1 MSHSKTISLKDVYRL
16 WLPLAGSWLLM
27 GIESPMLAAFVARMV
42 SPEITLAT
50 WGSLV
55 YPISL
60 VVEGPIIM
68 LLTAS
73 TALVKDMSSYKKLF
87 KYMLTMSLVL
97 TLIHIL
103 IAFTPI
109 FFFVARDL
117 MNVPE
122 SLLEPGKIGLQI
134 MTPWTL
140 MIAWR
145 RLNQGVM
152 IKHGSSNMVAIGTS
166 IRLITLV
173 LVLSYGR
180 WFSNLSGIVAG
191 SSAVALAVTAEA
203 IYAQL
208 AVRKILRKT
217 LPKENVSNQITRK
230 SFTKFYLPLAI
241 TPLASLL
248 IHPAG
253 SAGMSRMPEALP
265 SLAAWPVV
273 YGLVFITRSMGFA
286 FNEVVVALL
295 PRPNGK
301 YELLRFTRIL
311 AFSTSAFLGLL
322 ALTPIGSYWF
332 IYISGLSSGL
342 AHLSSITL
350 IFAVIMPS
358 YQVYQ
363 AWYAGLLV
371 NKNQTNGIS
380 YAVLVYAIIAIIG
393 LWIGTHFASFPG
405 IYWAVNVFVFAGL
418 SQTLYLRYSYKKIGY
433 NNGKI

>member
-1 MSHSKTISLKDVYRL
+1 MPHSKPISLKDVFQL

-42 SPEITLAT
+42 SPDITLAT

-73 TALVKDMSSYKKLF
+73 TALAKDLFAYQKLF
-87 KYMLTMSLVL
+87 KYMIFMSLTL
-97 TLIHIL
+97 SLIHIL
-103 IAFTPI
+103 IAFTPL
-109 FFFVARDL
+109 FFFVAEDL
-117 MNVPE
+117 MNVPK
-122 SLLEPGKIGLQI
+122 SLLLPGKIGLQI

-152 IKHGSSNMVAIGTS
+152 IRHGSSNLVAIGTF
-166 IRLITLV
+166 IRLASLV

-180 WFSNLSGIVAG
+180 WFTSFSGIIVGA
-191 SSAVALAVTAEA
+191 SAVAIAVTAEA
-203 IYAQL
+203 IYAQV
-208 AVRKILRKT
+208 AVRRIL
-217 LPKENVSNQITRK
+217 KEMSHQSIESNQITRK
-230 SFTKFYLPLAI
+230 SFMKFYLPLAI

-248 IHPAG
+248 IHPVGA
-253 SAGMSRMPEALP
+253 AGMSRMPEALP

-273 YGLVFITRSMGFA
+273 YGLVFITRSLGFA

-301 YELLRFTRIL
+301 LELLRFTRIL
-311 AFSTSAFLGLL
+311 AISTSAFLALL
-322 ALTPIGSYWF
+322 ALTPLGSFWF
-332 IYISGLSSGL
+332 LYVSGLSEEL
-342 AHLSSITL
+342 AYLSSVTL
-350 IFAVIMPS
+350 IFAVLMPG
-358 YQVYQ
+358 YQAYQ
-363 AWYAGLLV
+363 AWYSGLLINE
-371 NKNQTNGIS
+371 NKTSGIS

-393 LWIGTHFASFPG
+393 LWIGAHRATFPG

-418 SQTLYLRYSYKKIGY
+418 SQTLYLRHSYKKIG
-433 NNGKI
+433 

>member
-1 MSHSKTISLKDVYRL
+1 
-16 WLPLAGSWLLM
+16 M

-73 TALVKDMSSYKKLF
+73 TALAKDLFAYQKLF
-87 KYMLTMSLVL
+87 KYMIFMSLTL
-97 TLIHIL
+97 SLIHIL
-103 IAFTPI
+103 IAFTPL
-109 FFFVARDL
+109 FFFVAEDL
-117 MNVPE
+117 MNVPK
-122 SLLEPGKIGLQI
+122 SLLLPGKIGLQI

-152 IKHGSSNMVAIGTS
+152 IRHGSSNLVAIGTF
-166 IRLITLV
+166 IRLASLV

-180 WFSNLSGIVAG
+180 WFTSFSGIIVGA
-191 SSAVALAVTAEA
+191 SAVAIAVTAEA

-208 AVRKILRKT
+208 AVRRIL
-217 LPKENVSNQITRK
+217 KEMSHQSIESNQITRK
-230 SFTKFYLPLAI
+230 SFMKFYLPLAI

-248 IHPAG
+248 IHPVGA
-253 SAGMSRMPEALP
+253 AGMSRMPEALP

-273 YGLVFITRSMGFA
+273 YGLVFITRSLGFA

-301 YELLRFTRIL
+301 LELLRFTRIL
-311 AFSTSAFLGLL
+311 AISTSAFLALL
-322 ALTPIGSYWF
+322 ALTPLGSFWF
-332 IYISGLSSGL
+332 LYVSGLSEEL
-342 AHLSSITL
+342 AYLSSVTL
-350 IFAVIMPS
+350 IFAVLMPG
-358 YQVYQ
+358 YQAYQ
-363 AWYAGLLV
+363 AWYSGLLINE
-371 NKNQTNGIS
+371 NKTSGIS

-393 LWIGTHFASFPG
+393 LWIGAHRATFPG

-418 SQTLYLRYSYKKIGY
+418 SQTLYLRHSYKKIG
-433 NNGKI
+433 

>member
-1 MSHSKTISLKDVYRL
+1 MSHSKPISLKDVFQL

-27 GIESPMLAAFVARMV
+27 GVESPMLAAFVARMV

-73 TALVKDMSSYKKLF
+73 TALAKDLFAYQKLF
-87 KYMLTMSLVL
+87 KYMILMSLTL
-97 TLIHIL
+97 SLIHIL
-103 IAFTPI
+103 IAFTPL
-109 FFFVARDL
+109 FFFVAEDL
-117 MNVPE
+117 MNVPK
-122 SLLEPGKIGLQI
+122 SLLLPGRIGLQI

-152 IKHGSSNMVAIGTS
+152 IRHGSSNMVAIGTF
-166 IRLITLV
+166 IRLASLV

-180 WFSNLSGIVAG
+180 WFTSFSGIIVGA
-191 SSAVALAVTAEA
+191 SAVAIAVTAEA
-203 IYAQL
+203 IYAQV
-208 AVRKILRKT
+208 AVRRILKDMSHQSI
-217 LPKENVSNQITRK
+217 ESNQITRK
-230 SFTKFYLPLAI
+230 SFMKFYLPLAI

-248 IHPAG
+248 IHPVGA
-253 SAGMSRMPEALP
+253 AGMSRMPEALP

-273 YGLVFITRSMGFA
+273 YGLVFITRSLGFA

-301 YELLRFTRIL
+301 LELLRFTRIL
-311 AFSTSAFLGLL
+311 AISTSAFLALL
-322 ALTPIGSYWF
+322 ALTPLGSFWF
-332 IYISGLSSGL
+332 LYVSGLSEEL
-342 AHLSSITL
+342 AYLSSVTL
-350 IFAVIMPS
+350 IFAILMPG
-358 YQVYQ
+358 YQAYQ
-363 AWYAGLLV
+363 AWYSGLLINE
-371 NKNQTNGIS
+371 NKTSGIS
-380 YAVLVYAIIAIIG
+380 YAVLIYAIIAIIG
-393 LWIGTHFASFPG
+393 LWIGAHRATFPG

-418 SQTLYLRYSYKKIGY
+418 SQTLYLRHSYKKIG
-433 NNGKI
+433 

>member
-1 MSHSKTISLKDVYRL
+1 MSHSKPISLKDVFWL

-27 GIESPMLAAFVARMV
+27 GIESPMLAAFLARMV
-42 SPEITLAT
+42 SPEITLAA

-73 TALVKDMSSYKKLF
+73 TALAKDLPSYKKLF
-87 KYMLTMSLVL
+87 KFMLIMSLVL
-97 TLIHIL
+97 SAIHIL
-103 IAFTPI
+103 IAFTPL
-109 FFFVARDL
+109 FFFVANDL
-117 MNVPE
+117 MNVPKA
-122 SLLEPGKIGLQI
+122 LLGPGKTGLQI

-152 IKHGSSNMVAIGTS
+152 IKHGSSNMVAIGTA

-173 LVLSYGR
+173 FVLSYGR
-180 WFSNLSGIVAG
+180 WFSDLSGIIVG
-191 SSAVALAVTAEA
+191 SSAVSLAVTAEA

-208 AVRKILRKT
+208 AVRRILRGI
-217 LPKENVSNQITRK
+217 LSKENVSEQVTRK
-230 SFTKFYLPLAI
+230 SFIRFYLPLAI

-248 IHPAG
+248 IHPVG

-273 YGLVFITRSMGFA
+273 YGLVFITRSLGFA

-295 PRPNGK
+295 PHPNGK
-301 YELLRFTRIL
+301 LELLRFTRIL
-311 AFSTSAFLGLL
+311 AISTSAFLGVL
-322 ALTPIGSYWF
+322 ALTPIGGYWF
-332 IYISGLSSGL
+332 LYVAGLSEEL
-342 AHLSSITL
+342 AYISSITL
-350 IFAVIMPS
+350 VFAILMPG
-358 YQVYQ
+358 YQAYQ
-363 AWYAGLLV
+363 AWYSGLLV

-380 YAVLVYAIIAIIG
+380 FAVLIYAIIAIIG
-393 LWIGTHFASFPG
+393 LWLGTRLATFPG

-418 SQTLYLRYSYKKIGY
+418 SQTLYLRYSYKRIG
-433 NNGKI
+433 

>member
-1 MSHSKTISLKDVYRL
+1 
-16 WLPLAGSWLLM
+16 M

-42 SPEITLAT
+42 YPEITLAT

-73 TALVKDMSSYKKLF
+73 TALAKDMPSYKKLF

-97 TLIHIL
+97 TLIHVL
-103 IAFTPI
+103 IAFTPA

-166 IRLITLV
+166 IRLITLL

-180 WFSNLSGIVAG
+180 WFSNLSGIVTG

-208 AVRKILRKT
+208 AVRKILIKT
-217 LPKENVSNQITRK
+217 LPKENISA
-230 SFTKFYLPLAI
+230 F
-241 TPLASLL
+241 SLL
-248 IHPAG
+248 NYP
-253 SAGMSRMPEALP
+253 
-265 SLAAWPVV
+265 
-273 YGLVFITRSMGFA
+273 F
-286 FNEVVVALL
+286 
-295 PRPNGK
+295 
-301 YELLRFTRIL
+301 
-311 AFSTSAFLGLL
+311 
-322 ALTPIGSYWF
+322 
-332 IYISGLSSGL
+332 
-342 AHLSSITL
+342 
-350 IFAVIMPS
+350 
-358 YQVYQ
+358 
-363 AWYAGLLV
+363 
-371 NKNQTNGIS
+371 
-380 YAVLVYAIIAIIG
+380 
-393 LWIGTHFASFPG
+393 
-405 IYWAVNVFVFAGL
+405 
-418 SQTLYLRYSYKKIGY
+418 
-433 NNGKI
+433 